1 MTAAAGGV
9 SDIVARAIG
18 QRLGD
23 AWGQQVIIENKGGG
37 AHIIGEGAVAAAR
50 PDGHTLLVAERSTFV
65 INPHLYPKGKLP
77 YDPDTAFI
85 PITALVGIHHAFITS
100 PSLAANS
107 VADVIAMAKAK
118 PNQVTYGTAGV
129 ASGPHVNMVR
139 LENVTSTAFVPVHY
153 RGATPSLNDVVGSH
167 TNIMLISVSSALPSF
182 RSGQVKMLGIG
193 SSQRLPEVSDVPT
206 IAEGGK
212 LPGFTAGTWFGL
224 AVTAGTPPA
233 VVKKISD
240 EVLKILNEPQFRE
253 RFLAKQLYEL
263 LASSPEAPRA
273 ACRRPRRAPR
283 PAAWRSPS
291 PPTRPAARPAGG
303 RRGR

>member
-1 MTAAAGGV
+1 M
-9 SDIVARAIG
+9 
-18 QRLGD
+18 
-23 AWGQQVIIENKGGG
+23 
-37 AHIIGEGAVAAAR
+37 
-50 PDGHTLLVAERSTFV
+50 AERSTFV
-65 INPHLYPKGKLP
+65 INPHLYSKGKLP

-118 PNQVTYGTAGV
+118 PGQVTYGTAGV

-167 TNIMLISVSSALPSF
+167 TNMMLISVSSALPSF

-253 RFLAKQLYEL
+253 RFLAKQLYES
-263 LASSPEAPRA
+263 LASSPEAFA
-273 ACRRPRRAPR
+273 AAIKEEKATWAKVIREQNMAL
-283 PAAWRSPS
+283 AK
-291 PPTRPAARPAGG
+291 
-303 RRGR
+303 